1 MKFNEKDEE
10 IYIEFFCKWVAENY
24 GYNLTFVE
32 FFEIYNRYFN
42 NIPIKNIPIKR
53 NTKRKKNDTSNSL

>member
-10 IYIEFFCKWVAENY
+10 IYIEFFCKLVAENY

-32 FFEIYNRYFN
+32 FCEIYNRYFN
-42 NIPIKNIPIKR
+42 NIPIKR
-53 NTKRKKNDTSNSL
+53 NTKRKK